1 MSKKVLVVVGL
12 VFLFVY
18 GLVLAGDLH
27 ARISEPAD
35 PRAAMEAAKTKAKA
49 LLAAKEWTVYV
60 TPEVGGGGVEM
71 DVLTFTDMQVLSQ
84 NLAAKGYP
92 GSNYDIHFDA
102 DGTTVWETM
111 KTDLA
116 TMNKVFVRGEMS
128 RAGDMRGAFYMR
140 PKKGNQTGFAFSTV
154 MPQAAS
160 AVGVT
165 ETVVTQTST
174 KKSRK

>member
-1 MSKKVLVVVGL
+1 MSKKVLVVIGM

-18 GLVLAGDLH
+18 GLILAGDLY

-35 PRAAMEAAKTKAKA
+35 PRAAMEAAKTKAKEF
-49 LLAAKEWTVYV
+49 LAAKEWTIYV
-60 TPEVGGGGVEM
+60 TPEAGGSGVET

-111 KTDLA
+111 KTDLV
-116 TMNKVFVRGEMS
+116 TMNKVFMRGEMS
-128 RAGDMRGAFYMR
+128 RAGDMRGSFYMR
-140 PKKGNQTGFAFSTV
+140 PKKGNQTGYAFSTV

-160 AVGVT
+160 LV
-165 ETVVTQTST
+165 EQTVVTTTST
-174 KKSRK
+174 KKSKK